1 MPGADAFV
9 ELVVDRGAEAPQPL
23 RLHAPALS
31 ARLGGQDLLRL
42 VEEQGELRLEP
53 PVLDF
58 DGAPITGAPP
68 QVALEVPGELRV
80 LLDRLDRRVVAALP
94 HRRVRVGMPQVY
106 RGVGPMD
113 FFLVLR
119 GGF

>member
-31 ARLGGQDLLRL
+31 ARLGDLDRIRL
-42 VEEQGELRLEP
+42 VEDQGELRLEP
-53 PVLDF
+53 PSLHF
-58 DGAPITGAPP
+58 DGAPVASAPP
-68 QVALEVPGELRV
+68 PVALEVPGELRV
-80 LLDRLDRRVVAALP
+80 LLDRLDRRVVSALP